1 MSVLFAPNSHVPHW
15 SELVVLQ
22 TNPIQISYIRK
33 SFGVLE
39 PFLTEYVFRCGDG
52 YIDLFNTYLFVEA
65 QIVNTGGS
73 NLEPD
78 TDVGPVDLW
87 MHSLFSDVSV
97 SLNEKLVSPPTNMYP
112 YRAYIETLLSY
123 GPAAK

>member
-1 MSVLFAPNSHVPHW
+1 MCEF
-15 SELVVLQ
+15 VV
-22 TNPIQISYIRK
+22 S
-33 SFGVLE
+33 GAGE
-39 PFLTEYVFRCGDG
+39 DC
-52 YIDLFNTYLFVEA
+52 IDLFNTYLFVEA
-65 QIVNTGGS
+65 QIVNIDGS

-87 MHSLFSDVSV
+87 MHLLFSDVSV
-97 SLNEKLVSPPTNMYP
+97 SLSEKLVSPPTNMYP